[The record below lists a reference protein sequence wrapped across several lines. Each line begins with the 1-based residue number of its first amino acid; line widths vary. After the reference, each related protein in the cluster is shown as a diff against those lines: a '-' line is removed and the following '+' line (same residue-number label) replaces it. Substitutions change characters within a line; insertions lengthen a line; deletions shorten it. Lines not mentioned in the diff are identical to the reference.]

1 MFREANGVDR
11 MSGSSGRA
19 VILLAAF
26 GLFLTLSACDDATGP
41 ARGTN
46 RGILEFSAGT
56 ASTAAQTSVPETLSG
71 SIEAP
76 DTVQAGESF
85 PVTVRTVGLDGCWE
99 PVMEDVSVSGLV
111 ADVIPFDSAEA
122 PEGAACTAALELL
135 DHGFSLTF
143 DEPGEATIRV
153 EGRRVVG
160 RDFEEVE
167 PISME
172 EQVTVVE

>member
-1 MFREANGVDR
+1 MFEEANGVDR
-11 MSGSSGRA
+11 MSGSAGRA
-19 VILLAAF
+19 AALLAAF
-26 GLFLTLSACDDATGP
+26 GLFLTLSACEDATGP
-41 ARGTN
+41 TRGTN
-46 RGILEFSAGT
+46 RGILEFSGGT
-56 ASTAAQTSVPETLSG
+56 ASAAAQTAVPDALSG

-99 PVMEDVSVSGLV
+99 PVMEEVTVTGLV
-111 ADVIPFDSAEA
+111 ADVIPFDSAEK
-122 PEGAACTAALELL
+122 PEGVACTAALELL
-135 DHGFSLTF
+135 DHDFSLTF
-143 DEPGEATIRV
+143 DEAGTATIRV
-153 EGRRVVG
+153 DGRRVVG